1 MKLTVLSVAYP
12 FAIVGPGAVGGAESI
27 LTAIE
32 AELVRRGHESVVVAR
47 DGSVCAGRLLP
58 TAVPEGVITDS
69 VREEVRRRHQAGID
83 RALRT
88 ERVDVV
94 HMHGIDFDNYLI
106 PRGMPVLVTL
116 HLPPSWYPE
125 AIWRLPANYR
135 LQCVS
140 ETQRRACPPESRER
154 VEVIGNGVELPTLE
168 HLPARRKYALM
179 LSRICPE
186 KNLHAGID
194 AARAAG
200 VPVVLAGEVFPYDEH
215 LRYFREEIEPRLGDG
230 VRFVGAVGGADKTR
244 LLARARCLLLPT
256 LAPETSSLVAMEAM
270 AVGTPVVAYG
280 SGAVPEVVEDGR
292 TGFLVSDV
300 AGMAAAI
307 GRVGEIDGELCRR
320 VAAERF
326 SLERM
331 VGEYLSSYEQLRV
344 HNEAVR
350 SSSGPAEG
358 LRCSVVKSTE
368 ELEGIEE
375 EWRTLWRLDPRAT
388 PFQSPEWLISWWK
401 CVGDGELFVVLL
413 RSADGVLR
421 AMLPMYLYTQPEGGE
436 RHLLLLGAGTSDYL
450 DGVFGGTEEEA
461 ERYAGL
467 LLGEIQEELQ
477 RHTGLWDRGFLHQ
490 MRESSPLVSW
500 ARSAGKELYGAEPCS
515 SVPVE
520 GWERLPAKIRLNSGR
535 YLRRAE
541 ARGTVRFY
549 VAETGAE
556 ALDAFERLVEL
567 HAKRWAEGGVLR
579 PCAVQAHH
587 RDAVPRLLE
596 AGLLWML
603 SMKMNGRTIGV
614 LYVLVDPIERA
625 RARERR
631 IYSYLVGFDPEFGE
645 LSPGT
650 LLLSR
655 AFDRC
660 RAEGV
665 GRMDLLRGDEGYKR
679 LWGALEEPMFGFA
692 LS

>member
-1 MKLTVLSVAYP
+1 MSLTVLSVAYP
-12 FAIVGPGAVGGAESI
+12 FAVVGPCAVGGAESI
-27 LTAIE
+27 LTTIE
-32 AELVRRGHESVVVAR
+32 AELVRRGHRSVVVAR
-47 DGSVCAGRLLP
+47 DGSACAGRLLP
-58 TAVPEGVITDS
+58 TVVPEGVITDA
-69 VREEVRRRHQAGID
+69 VRREVVRRHQAGID

-88 ERVDVV
+88 EEVDVV
-94 HMHGIDFDNYLI
+94 HMHGLDFDKYLI
-106 PRGMPVLVTL
+106 PGAMPILVTL

-125 AIWRLPANYR
+125 AIWKLPANYR

-140 ETQRRACPPESRER
+140 ETQRQACPAECRER
-154 VEVIGNGVELPTLE
+154 VEVIGNGVELPALE
-168 HLPARRKYALM
+168 RLPARRKYAVM

-194 AARAAG
+194 AAHAAG
-200 VPVVLAGEVFPYDEH
+200 VPVVLAGEVFPYEEH
-215 LRYFREEIEPRLGDG
+215 LQYFRGEIEPRLGEG
-230 VRFVGAVGGADKTR
+230 VRFVGAVGGAEKTR

-270 AVGTPVVAYG
+270 AVGTPVVAYRP
-280 SGAVPEVVEDGR
+280 GAIPEVVQEGR

-307 GRVGEIDGELCRR
+307 GRVEEIDGAVCRS

-326 SLERM
+326 SFERM
-331 VGEYLSSYEQLRV
+331 SGQYLALYERLRV
-344 HNEAVR
+344 RDRSVKVSVR
-350 SSSGPAEG
+350 TEEE
-358 LRCSVVKSTE
+358 LRCSVLKTTE
-368 ELEGIEE
+368 ELERMEG
-375 EWRTLWRLDPRAT
+375 EWRALWRLDDRAT

-401 CVGDGELFVVLL
+401 RVGEGELFVVLL
-413 RSADGVLR
+413 RSADGELR
-421 AMLPMYLYTQPEGGE
+421 AMLPMYIYTQPEGGE

-450 DGVFGGTEEEA
+450 DGVFGETREGA
-461 ERYAGL
+461 EQYAGL
-467 LLGEIQEELQ
+467 LLEELQ
-477 RHTGLWDRGFLHQ
+477 RHTAMWDRAFLHQ
-490 MRESSPLVSW
+490 IRESSPLVTW
-500 ARSAGKELYGAEPCS
+500 ARCARRELYTAEPCS

-535 YLRRAE
+535 YIRRAE
-541 ARGTVRFY
+541 ARGRVRFC
-549 VAETGAE
+549 VAETAAE
-556 ALDAFERLVEL
+556 AVQAFERLVGF
-567 HAKRWAEGGVLR
+567 HGKRWAEGGVLR

-587 RDAVPRLLE
+587 RDAVPKLLE

-603 SMKMNGRTIGV
+603 SMEMDGRTIGV
-614 LYVLVDPIERA
+614 LYVLVDPLERA

-631 IYSYLVGFDPEFGE
+631 IYSYLVGFDPEFGD

-679 LWGALEEPMFGFA
+679 LWGASEEPTFGFA
-692 LS
+692 LDG